1 MANFIQRFPL
11 SRFDE
16 LVPLLLRCFP
26 AFWEVRL
33 ARGMRSFPYDLRLFC
48 AVLDGR
54 RIGTVGIHEYRF
66 LLDGNV
72 TACGG
77 LCDVGVDPAFRGR
90 GYAGKLQEFAL
101 ADCREHYPSCPMM
114 PLYTDKPGVYLSRA
128 WRPCEPDR
136 TREIRTEDFP
146 KRNAFRPDAG
156 ESALDVLR
164 GKRPA
169 RNDMEK
175 TLRRIQKIYSRG
187 VSFNGKCVRSPKTWL
202 ELFADPEHEWV
213 LEDRTYFLYRKDRL
227 LEAYSADPAHPVNA
241 FLPVQ
246 GGHDANKIMVNLQAG
261 GTEVMKRIGEL
272 LERRQLCF
280 PIADTF

>member
-146 KRNAFRPDAG
+146 KRNAFRPDTG

-187 VSFNGKCVRSPKTWL
+187 VSFN
-202 ELFADPEHEWV
+202 
-213 LEDRTYFLYRKDRL
+213 DRL